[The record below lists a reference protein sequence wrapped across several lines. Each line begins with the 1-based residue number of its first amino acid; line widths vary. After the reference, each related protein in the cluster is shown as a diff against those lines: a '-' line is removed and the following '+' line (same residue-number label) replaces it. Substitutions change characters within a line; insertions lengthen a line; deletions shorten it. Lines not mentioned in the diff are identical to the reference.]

1 MTLRARLTLWYS
13 AQLAGVLIL
22 FGIAAYLFLSYS
34 LTRQAQQQLLS
45 TADDISKAAIR
56 TVRGVEFN
64 KLAFDTTANVHVQ
77 LWDLNGELQGPQ
89 EPALEVPFDP
99 AAFDQGQA
107 TFSRVDIE
115 SMDFQVLTYPLYLAP
130 ENELVGHLQL
140 ASPYDPVNQ
149 ALESL
154 LLFLVS
160 GGALAVGI
168 AAIVGWSFA
177 GVALRPL
184 ERVTQAAIQITRAD
198 DLSRRIPLK
207 GPPRGE
213 VDRLVEAFNET
224 LERLENLFETQRRF
238 LADVSHELRT
248 PLTTIRGNVD
258 LLRRMQTVD
267 EDSME
272 AISSEVDR
280 MTRMVKDL
288 LLLAQAETG
297 KIPLAQ
303 DVIELDTLMLE
314 VFKQVKVLSQNG
326 IDVRLGREDQVR
338 IRGDR
343 DRIKQVLLN
352 LVANAIDHTP
362 SGGSITLGLACV
374 DDWARLT
381 VTDTG
386 AGIPQDQLA
395 NIFERFY
402 RIDPSRKRS
411 AFGGTG
417 LGLSIAYW
425 ITRSHQGRIEVASEI
440 DHGTTFSVWL
450 PRLEEDCGRRS
461 LVETHAYETHA

>member
-1 MTLRARLTLWYS
+1 MTLRVRLTLWYS
-13 AQLAGVLIL
+13 AQLAVVLFL
-22 FGIAAYLFLSYS
+22 FGVAAYLFLSYS

-45 TADDISKAAIR
+45 TADDISNAAIR

-64 KLAFDTTANVHVQ
+64 QLAFETTANVHVQ
-77 LWDLNGELQGPQ
+77 LWDLNGELQGPID
-89 EPALEVPFDP
+89 PALDVPFDVT
-99 AAFDQGQA
+99 AFGQGQA
-107 TFSRVDIE
+107 TFSRVDIS
-115 SMDFQVLTYPLYLAP
+115 SMEFQVLTYPLFLAP

-140 ASPYDPVNQ
+140 ASPYDPINQ

-154 LLFLVS
+154 LLFLIS
-160 GGALAVGI
+160 GGVLAVGI
-168 AAIVGWSFA
+168 AAVVGWTLT
-177 GVALRPL
+177 GMALRPL
-184 ERVTQAAIQITRAD
+184 ERVTQTAIQITRAD
-198 DLSRRIPLK
+198 DLSRRIPQR

-213 VDRLVEAFNET
+213 VDQLVEAFNET

-258 LLRRMQTVD
+258 LLKRIKIVD
-267 EDSME
+267 EESME

-280 MTRMVKDL
+280 MTRMVQDL

-297 KIPLAQ
+297 KLPLAQ

-314 VFKQVKVLSQNG
+314 VFKQAKVLSQNG
-326 IDVRLGREDQVR
+326 IEVKLGREDQVR

-343 DRIKQVLLN
+343 DRVKQVLLN
-352 LVANAIDHTP
+352 LVANALDHTP
-362 SGGSITLGLACV
+362 SGGAITLGLACV
-374 DDWARLT
+374 EDWARLT

-386 AGIPQDQLA
+386 TGIPQEELP
-395 NIFERFY
+395 NLFERFY

-440 DHGTTFSVWL
+440 DQGTTFSVWL
-450 PRLEEDCGRRS
+450 PRLEEDCGKPS
-461 LVETHAYETHA
+461 LAKN

>member
-1 MTLRARLTLWYS
+1 
-13 AQLAGVLIL
+13 VLIL
-22 FGIAAYLFLSYS
+22 FGVAAYLFLSYS
-34 LTRQAQQQLLS
+34 LTRQVQQQLLG
-45 TADDISKAAIR
+45 TADDISNAAIR

-64 KLAFDTTANVHVQ
+64 QLALDLTANVHVQ
-77 LWDLNGELQGPQ
+77 LWDLSGELQGPLQ
-89 EPALEVPFDP
+89 PVLQVPFDP
-99 AAFDQGQA
+99 ESFDLGQA
-107 TFSRVDIE
+107 TFSRVSIE
-115 SMDFQVLTYPLYLAP
+115 SMDFQVLTYPLFLAP

-140 ASPYDPVNQ
+140 ASSIDPANQ
-149 ALESL
+149 ALDSL
-154 LLFLVS
+154 LIFLIS
-160 GGALAVGI
+160 GGVLAVSI
-168 AAIVGWSFA
+168 AALVGWSFA
-177 GVALRPL
+177 GMALRPL
-184 ERVTQAAIQITRAD
+184 ERVTQTAIQITRAD
-198 DLSRRIPLK
+198 DLSRRIPLR

-224 LERLENLFETQRRF
+224 LERLENLFKTQRRF

-258 LLRRMQTVD
+258 LLRRIKALD
-267 EDSME
+267 EDSVE

-280 MTRMVKDL
+280 MTRMVQDL

-297 KIPLAQ
+297 KLLMAQ

-314 VFKQVKVLSQNG
+314 VFKQAKLLSQNG

-352 LVANAIDHTP
+352 LVANAIDHTG
-362 SGGSITLGLACV
+362 SGGRITLGLACV

-386 AGIPQDQLA
+386 KGIPQEELP
-395 NIFERFY
+395 NLFERFY

-440 DHGTTFSVWL
+440 DRGTTFSVWL
-450 PRLEEDCGRRS
+450 PRLEEDCGKPALAS
-461 LVETHAYETHA
+461 